1 MDISIDTLATMQI
14 YGYVIATGFCTL
26 MLYGYIY
33 HLYSSEK
40 KGTRNYEKYANIA
53 LDDEITSTPL
63 ETTSP
68 WDKKKNKGEK
78 KHV

>member
-1 MDISIDTLATMQI
+1 MDLSLETLQTMQA

-53 LDDEITSTPL
+53 LDDEVTSTPL

-68 WDKKKNKGEK
+68 WDKKKVKGEK
-78 KHV
+78 